1 MISILIDEQRYYN
14 LLEEKKDL
22 SMRIDELK
30 EENAFLKQ
38 ENEEYEE
45 ILNEWEC
52 VRKEIVATCKKKEI
66 LGEKPSELEMVLQKI
81 EDI

>member
-1 MISILIDEQRYYN
+1 MISILIDEQRYYS

-52 VRKEIVATCKKKEI
+52 VRKEIVATC
-66 LGEKPSELEMVLQKI
+66 
-81 EDI
+81 

>member
-1 MISILIDEQRYYN
+1 MNKDIIAYWKK
-14 LLEEKKDL
+14 KKDL

-52 VRKEIVATCKKKEI
+52 VRKEIVATCKKKRNI
-66 LGEKPSELEMVLQKI
+66 R
-81 EDI
+81 

>member
-1 MISILIDEQRYYN
+1 MISILIDEQRYYS

-45 ILNEWEC
+45 ILNEWN
-52 VRKEIVATCKKKEI
+52 V
-66 LGEKPSELEMVLQKI
+66 
-81 EDI
+81 